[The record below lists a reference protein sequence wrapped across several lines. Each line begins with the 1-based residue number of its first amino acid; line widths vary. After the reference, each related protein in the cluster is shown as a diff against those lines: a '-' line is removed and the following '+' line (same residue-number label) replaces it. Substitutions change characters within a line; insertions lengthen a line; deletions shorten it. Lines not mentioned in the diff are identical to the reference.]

1 VLVGNFLLWGE
12 SVPRLFANKKR
23 PSLTNFSEIWGLSR
37 LEPTDPPTGQCALPG
52 PGVWHRTFTTANW
65 SMRTSW
71 TRRLAPNLHYR
82 QLVPCLSA
90 NHPSNLRCHQLVTAH
105 FLDPA
110 FGTEPCLS
118 PTGQR
123 ALPGPYVAI
132 EPSLPISVR
141 QLVNAPFLAPTFGTE
156 PSLPPTGQCALSESF
171 PGTEPSLPPTGQCA
185 LSESYVW
192 HRTLPVTNSSHVCQ
206 LVNARP
212 YWIIL

>member
-1 VLVGNFLLWGE
+1 
-12 SVPRLFANKKR
+12 
-23 PSLTNFSEIWGLSR
+23 
-37 LEPTDPPTGQCALPG
+37 
-52 PGVWHRTFTTANW
+52 
-65 SMRTSW
+65 
-71 TRRLAPNLHYR
+71 LAPNLHYR

-185 LSESYVW
+185 LSESFPGTEPSLPPTGQCALSESYVW